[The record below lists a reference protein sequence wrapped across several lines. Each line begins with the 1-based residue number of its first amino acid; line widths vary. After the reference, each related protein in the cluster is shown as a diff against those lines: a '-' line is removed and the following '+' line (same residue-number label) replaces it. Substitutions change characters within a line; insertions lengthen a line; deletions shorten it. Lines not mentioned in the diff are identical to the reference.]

1 MEGRAASPS
10 QRGAEL
16 GRYKLLFVDESAFY
30 LLPGVVKRWSPQG
43 QTPLLRNKLTR
54 DHLSVISAISPEGE
68 LFLQMQEDAFDSEGI
83 LGFLDALQ
91 EQIAGNIVIVWEGA
105 TIHRSIKLKE
115 YLANGAAKRLHLERL
130 PGYAPELNPDEGIW
144 HYLKHVE
151 MKNLCCADMTELKQ
165 ELSDAEQRLQ
175 AKPEII
181 QACFQQTGYFR
192 T

>member
-1 MEGRAASPS
+1 M
-10 QRGAEL
+10 
-16 GRYKLLFVDESAFY
+16 
-30 LLPGVVKRWSPQG
+30 PGVVRTWSPQG
-43 QTPLLRNKLTR
+43 QTPIIRNKLTR

-83 LGFLDALQ
+83 IGFLDALQ
-91 EQIAGNIVIVWEGA
+91 TQIEGNIVIVWDGA
-105 TIHRSIKLKE
+105 TIHRSKKLKE

-151 MKNLCCADMTELKQ
+151 MKNLCCADLPHLKE
-165 ELSDAEQRLQ
+165 ELSAAEQRLQ

-181 QACFQQTGYFR
+181 QACFRQVGYY
-192 T
+192 